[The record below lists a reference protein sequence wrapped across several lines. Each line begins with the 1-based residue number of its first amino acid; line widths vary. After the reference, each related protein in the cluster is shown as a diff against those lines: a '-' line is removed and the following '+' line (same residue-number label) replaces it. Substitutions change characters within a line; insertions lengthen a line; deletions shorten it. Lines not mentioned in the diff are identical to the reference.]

1 MFPSDSASFLYVV
14 LNWHST
20 VLEFC
25 WLGLPASFKL
35 EVIQIEEPVFIVVR
49 GVTTIQQSVS
59 SALEL
64 SSLTLEI
71 FVPVDT

>member
-35 EVIQIEEPVFIVVR
+35 EVIQIEEPVSIVVR